1 MPTLSIKQIA
11 YLGGAGA
18 AIALA
23 VTAWAYRA
31 EAQRA
36 EARARQASAETS
48 VWRAATANWQAA
60 SNTNRASYDL
70 VHGALQQQAQAV
82 ALIRATGSAR
92 VALGEQAYDATSPA
106 VERREAL
113 DGAIKPT
120 SSGIAGCRTSAATMA
135 LRGEL

>member
-18 AIALA
+18 VIALA
-23 VTAWAYRA
+23 IAAWGYRA

-36 EARARQASAETS
+36 EAKARQANEETS
-48 VWRAATANWQAA
+48 LWRAATANWQAA

-70 VHGALQQQAQAV
+70 VHNALQQQSQAV
-82 ALIRATGSAR
+82 ALIRTTSSAR
-92 VALGEQAYDATSPA
+92 VALGEQAYGATLPA

-113 DGAIKPT
+113 DSAIKPT
-120 SSGIAGCRTSAATMA
+120 SSGIAACRTSSATMA

>member
-1 MPTLSIKQIA
+1 MPTLSLKQIA

-18 AIALA
+18 VIALA
-23 VTAWAYRA
+23 LTAWAYRA

-36 EARARQASAETS
+36 EAKARQASAEAA
-48 VWRAATANWQAA
+48 VWRAATSNWQAA

-70 VHGALQQQAQAV
+70 VHQALQQQAQAV
-82 ALIRATGSAR
+82 TLIRSTGSAR
-92 VALGEQAYDATSPA
+92 VALGGQAYNATLPA
-106 VERREAL
+106 VERRGAL
-113 DGAIKPT
+113 DSEIKPA